1 MALMVET
8 KDCTALSD
16 AEIEEMADLIE
27 DEPVVFD
34 VGELSKQRDAWVLV
48 TQVRDCLL
56 YTSPSPRDPKTSRMP
71 SSA

>member
-34 VGELSKQRDAWVLV
+34 VGELSKQRDPWVLV
-48 TQVRDCLL
+48 TPVS
-56 YTSPSPRDPKTSRMP
+56 YTHLTQQTI
-71 SSA
+71 SSV